1 MSQSVSYDGCVQM
14 AWRKFSTDDPLLFSF
29 SQKEKMRLFKRRSG
43 GWDEQTPV
51 SSGAP
56 QLVSLAPI
64 NTESFFND
72 VQNEHQRHDDDDYA
86 DYQTVTALPARV
98 VVALPTSSTDSLFAH
113 ASSNNT
119 KGDDRLCERFS
130 IFPCL
135 SNNQDKLLKVAKLSN
150 DLRRAQR
157 FTTSSLRL

>member
-1 MSQSVSYDGCVQM
+1 
-14 AWRKFSTDDPLLFSF
+14 
-29 SQKEKMRLFKRRSG
+29 MRLFKRRSG

-130 IFPCL
+130 LFPGL
-135 SNNQDKLLKVAKLSN
+135 SNNQDKLFKVAKLSN

>member
-1 MSQSVSYDGCVQM
+1 
-14 AWRKFSTDDPLLFSF
+14 
-29 SQKEKMRLFKRRSG
+29 MRLFKRRSG

-119 KGDDRLCERFS
+119 KGDDRLCERFP
-130 IFPCL
+130 F
-135 SNNQDKLLKVAKLSN
+135 
-150 DLRRAQR
+150 
-157 FTTSSLRL
+157 SL